1 MAKSIKSSSKNT
13 SNSKSNNT
21 KKSSKN
27 SKKTI
32 SQNQKPMY
40 RYDNDRNLYFLKK
53 GNSNKK
59 GKKNKMSTVSYTD
72 TTIPN
77 YIDLLDYDPYTG
89 KPIADLGN
97 VEQNTQKTLLT
108 NMMTTTMNG
117 IEGLP
122 YQFLPTVDTRL
133 NSTGRST
140 TDSMVGRKYAE
151 KIMGRLPL
159 LFLTPGKPQALAD
172 FSKADRASVINML
185 IDQSLDEDLI
195 NGEGRYYNISFAYD
209 EYFRY
214 LNCMLSATAAFLGVF
229 EQEIPINGKMVKIG
243 TYDWSNELN
252 SDFKTFFSAKENLI
266 FYLDNFSS
274 VSESFT
280 NETTES
286 SIASQINGVSDT
298 ANEINF
304 LLAGN
309 SGVLGKI
316 ADNVSDAV
324 TSVTSALSDTLGKL
338 GGGIIGSLADTGIN
352 TLVNG
357 GKIVFPQIWSNSS
370 YSRSY
375 SLDIKLRSPDHDSL
389 SIFLN
394 IIKPYCKILALTLPR
409 VMQHE
414 DHYNTNGYM
423 SPFLVKAFSKGM
435 FNIDM
440 GIISSLSVTKG
451 AECQWND
458 DGLPTQIDISIDIT
472 DLYSSLAMSGFE
484 STGMLLGNPFKAS
497 KQIMKIVNNTAYM
510 DFLANLAGLNV
521 GTMAVGRRIKM
532 YKYLTQSAITQFPS
546 RKFTQFDQA
555 ISNLMGSLYET
566 F

>member
-1 MAKSIKSSSKNT
+1 MATSSENWQSGETQKINTNSYYYYADNGNMLRKQSGNPDLSTENITDGTLEHPNGTVINKLFTEITNSTET
-13 SNSKSNNT
+13 SN
-21 KKSSKN
+21 
-27 SKKTI
+27 I
-32 SQNQKPMY
+32 
-40 RYDNDRNLYFLKK
+40 F
-53 GNSNKK
+53 
-59 GKKNKMSTVSYTD
+59 
-72 TTIPN
+72 N
-77 YIDLLDYDPYTG
+77 YIDLLDSDPVNG
-89 KPIADLGN
+89 KVKIKLDD
-97 VEQNTQKTLLT
+97 VEEETQDSLLER
-108 NMMTTTMNG
+108 MMSTTMSG
-117 IEGLP
+117 VEGLP

-133 NSTGRST
+133 NKTGRST
-140 TDSMVGRKYAE
+140 EDSMIGRKYAE

-172 FSKADRASVINML
+172 FSKEDKQNVITML
-185 IDQSLDEDLI
+185 LDNTFDEDLI
-195 NGEGRYYNISFAYD
+195 NGEGRYYNITFAYD

-214 LNCMLSATAAFLGVF
+214 LNCMLGAVIVYLGLF
-229 EQEIPINGKMVKIG
+229 DEEIPINGKLQKLG
-243 TYDWSNELN
+243 TFDWSKEMND
-252 SDFKTFFSAKENLI
+252 DFKTFFSAKENII

-274 VSESFT
+274 VSESFS
-280 NETTES
+280 NDTTES

-298 ANEINF
+298 ANELRF

-309 SGVLGKI
+309 NSVLGKI
-316 ADNVSDAV
+316 SDNVTDAV
-324 TSVTSALSDTLGKL
+324 SSVTTALSEALGEL
-338 GGGIIGSLADTGIN
+338 GGGIVGSLADTGIN

-394 IIKPYCKILALTLPR
+394 VIKPYCKILAMTLPR
-409 VMQHE
+409 IME
-414 DHYNTNGYM
+414 NESHYNANGYM

-484 STGMLLGNPFKAS
+484 NTGINVLNAG
-497 KQIMKIVNNTAYM
+497 KQLIKIVNNTAYM
-510 DFLANLAGLNV
+510 DFLANMAGLNV
-521 GTMAVGRRIKM
+521 GTMSIGRRIKM
-532 YKYLTQSAITQFPS
+532 YRYLTEIAIKQYPS
-546 RKFTQFDQA
+546 RKFTQFDQS
-555 ISNLMGSLYET
+555 ISRLMGRVYDI

>member
-89 KPIADLGN
+89 KPIADLRT
-97 VEQNTQKTLLT
+97 VEHDTQKTLLT

-338 GGGIIGSLADTGIN
+338 GGGIIGSLADTCIN

>member
-89 KPIADLGN
+89 KPIADLRT
-97 VEQNTQKTLLT
+97 VEHDTQKTLLT